1 MIETLF
7 VCDTPYQ
14 IIVACCI
21 QKQKQE
27 EAAIILTDH
36 TLNMREIYNRMGK
49 YTTLFQSVL
58 FVEAKKYSMES
69 NKYTN
74 QDIDCEILNLI
85 ESNSFMRCNHLLIGT
100 LEPYMQRLF
109 KVFKH
114 DIGQKRIRGGIIEDG
129 FSTYSYY
136 GDVIKSYKYTND
148 LKEIYIFTPSIMAWE
163 PDRPVIEIDKS
174 CFKEDAYIEE
184 LNKIFGFYEMEDRYK
199 EKFIVLAS
207 GYSEIAQLNNL
218 HNILN
223 DLEEIAGKEEILIKK
238 HPRIT
243 DNLYE
248 KYGYKT
254 NINTVVPWEIIAL
267 NCDLSNKVI
276 ISSYSGCLYTPKL
289 LFDKKMIGIT
299 VINFVNQEDPLR
311 LMDYYTK
318 YILKICG
325 TGYFAPRNRD
335 EYKKLLEK
343 CNSNN
348 MNKGFAII

>member
-7 VCDTPYQ
+7 LCDTPYQ

-85 ESNSFMRCNHLLIGT
+85 ETNSFMRCNHLLVGS

-184 LNKIFGFYEMEDRYK
+184 LNNIFGFYEMEDRYK
-199 EKFIVLAS
+199 EKFIVLTS

-223 DLEEIAGKEEILIKK
+223 DLEEIAGKDEILIKK
-238 HPRIT
+238 HPRIAN
-243 DNLYE
+243 NLYE

-254 NINTVVPWEIIAL
+254 NINTAVPWEIIAL
-267 NCDLSNKVI
+267 NCDLSSKVM
-276 ISSYSGCLYTPKL
+276 ISSYSGALYTPKI
-289 LFDKKMIGIT
+289 LFEKRTVGIT
-299 VINFVNQEDPLR
+299 VMNFADQDDPCMFL
-311 LMDYYTK
+311 DFYKQYV
-318 YILKICG
+318 LKQ
-325 TGYFAPRNRD
+325 YAADFYAPETRN
-335 EYKKLLEK
+335 EYKKILAK
-343 CNSNN
+343 CRNN
-348 MNKGFAII
+348 MI